1 MTGASAAE
9 DRSRNKKQRSKKPA
23 TRRGIVFGRSLRR
36 QPQEVAGKGSA
47 QPVQAKANSQAAP
60 APQSD
65 TAEMVKSLIPLTL
78 EHGRPTHEEINDALP
93 DDSPMEHRDTIYTRL
108 QDVSTQVS
116 DSGVPGKFAE
126 NETEEERQLEALDD
140 PVRQYMHEMSRVPL
154 LTREQEVE
162 VFKRIEQAEFEIKTL
177 IYTLGFVAKEHI
189 AVAGKLL
196 SDPPRERFDRVVM
209 ESQSGSREKH
219 LKALQRLIRTTR
231 ALDEKTDALYGRWQ
245 RTTASGARKRL
256 GLLLEKSNRKLR
268 ALFPK
273 FLFRQNVVEDMIGLA
288 DSLHERFHSSL
299 KCTRDLEAKPRSQQQ
314 QAALHQEEQKSLAL
328 ESLVR

>member
-1 MTGASAAE
+1 
-9 DRSRNKKQRSKKPA
+9 
-23 TRRGIVFGRSLRR
+23 
-36 QPQEVAGKGSA
+36 
-47 QPVQAKANSQAAP
+47 
-60 APQSD
+60 
-65 TAEMVKSLIPLTL
+65 
-78 EHGRPTHEEINDALP
+78 
-93 DDSPMEHRDTIYTRL
+93 MEHRDTIYTRL
-108 QDVSTQVS
+108 QNVSTQVS

-126 NETEEERQLEALDD
+126 NETEEERQLEALYD

-314 QAALHQEEQKSLAL
+314 HAALHQEEQKSLAL
-328 ESLVR
+328 ESLVRQPRAVFLQSFDRLRLAADRP